1 MGLKETLKRLERH
14 IIESETEED
23 ACARKEREWLER
35 ANTAYSMIAE
45 TMSDEHAG
53 LVFAELKSFYACADA
68 DMQSAPLSSPAK
80 EVQTMAH
87 QYANGVR
94 NEQEMAMPPALFD
107 VWRRFDESGE
117 PSSSH
122 VECADCGADYPYI
135 FGNYDSERGCD
146 GRPERKFVDA
156 CLLCGGEVGFCH
168 YSNPNM
174 RLIHGR
180 GIAV

>member
-1 MGLKETLKRLERH
+1 MGLKETLKCLERH

-23 ACARKEREWLER
+23 ACARKDREWSER

-53 LVFAELKSFYACADA
+53 LVFAELKSFYARADA
-68 DMQSAPLSSPAK
+68 DMQSVPLSSPAK
-80 EVQTMAH
+80 EVRTMAH

-94 NEQEMAMPPALFD
+94 NERVMAMPPALFD

-117 PSSSH
+117 PSASH
-122 VECADCGADYPYI
+122 VECADCGADYPYV
-135 FGNYDSERGCD
+135 FGCYDSVRGRD
-146 GRPERKFVDA
+146 GRPEMKFVDV
-156 CLLCGGEVGFCH
+156 CLLCDGEVGFRY
-168 YSNPNM
+168 YSNPTM

-180 GIAV
+180 GIAA